1 MKIITCCKCVPDEQ
15 DIAVNNA
22 DGSLDF
28 SKADA
33 KISQYD
39 LNAIEAACQL
49 KQQAAEAQVTALS
62 VGGKALTNAKG
73 RKDVL
78 SRGPDELIVV
88 IDDQFEQAL
97 RGSAAPA
104 VPDAGPC
111 AWLTD
116 WQQWVMGSWHRDSR
130 AEGLQP

>member
-1 MKIITCCKCVPDEQ
+1 MKIITCYKCVPDEQ

-78 SRGPDELIVV
+78 LMTSSSRHCRNKRRAHWLQPPRK
-88 IDDQFEQAL
+88 QAL
-97 RGSAAPA
+97 I
-104 VPDAGPC
+104 
-111 AWLTD
+111 
-116 WQQWVMGSWHRDSR
+116 
-130 AEGLQP
+130 

>member
-1 MKIITCCKCVPDEQ
+1 MKIITCYKCVPDEQ

-49 KQQAAEAQVTALS
+49 KQQAAEAQVCNQVNHLIPTRVL
-62 VGGKALTNAKG
+62 VKGGEITCKILK
-73 RKDVL
+73 
-78 SRGPDELIVV
+78 
-88 IDDQFEQAL
+88 
-97 RGSAAPA
+97 
-104 VPDAGPC
+104 
-111 AWLTD
+111 
-116 WQQWVMGSWHRDSR
+116 
-130 AEGLQP
+130 

>member
-1 MKIITCCKCVPDEQ
+1 MKIITCYKCVPDEQ

-49 KQQAAEAQVTALS
+49 
-62 VGGKALTNAKG
+62 
-73 RKDVL
+73 RKVRISGEIL
-78 SRGPDELIVV
+78 LG
-88 IDDQFEQAL
+88 
-97 RGSAAPA
+97 
-104 VPDAGPC
+104 
-111 AWLTD
+111 
-116 WQQWVMGSWHRDSR
+116 
-130 AEGLQP
+130 

>member
-1 MKIITCCKCVPDEQ
+1 MKIITCYKCVPDEQ

-49 KQQAAEAQVTALS
+49 KQQAQ
-62 VGGKALTNAKG
+62 
-73 RKDVL
+73 R
-78 SRGPDELIVV
+78 R
-88 IDDQFEQAL
+88 
-97 RGSAAPA
+97 R
-104 VPDAGPC
+104 
-111 AWLTD
+111 
-116 WQQWVMGSWHRDSR
+116 
-130 AEGLQP
+130 